1 MTQFAPG
8 FCMKQY
14 MDMVGIMIP
23 LFYNYSVLIA
33 DIFEYFLQT
42 QRYLIID
49 GLPAVLNHHY
59 QMVMKRKYRMII
71 IV

>member
-8 FCMKQY
+8 FCTEQY

-33 DIFEYFLQT
+33 DILEYFLQT
-42 QRYLIID
+42 Q
-49 GLPAVLNHHY
+49 
-59 QMVMKRKYRMII
+59 
-71 IV
+71 

>member
-33 DIFEYFLQT
+33 DIFEYILQT
-42 QRYLIID
+42 Q
-49 GLPAVLNHHY
+49 
-59 QMVMKRKYRMII
+59 
-71 IV
+71 